1 MGNILKI
8 CSVNLDFCDNY
19 FFQENDSNND
29 TIFTRSSDSFE
40 QELIEIE
47 KNFENIS
54 LEINND
60 ENDENHD
67 NNNNNG
73 YLQEVIIDNSPTT
86 KKVNEIV
93 NEIVNETEKK
103 YSPSKKINMVI

>member
-19 FFQENDSNND
+19 FFQENSDND
-29 TIFTRSSDSFE
+29 NIILTRSSDSFE

-47 KNFENIS
+47 QNFENIS

-60 ENDENHD
+60 ENDENHE
-67 NNNNNG
+67 NNHNNNG
-73 YLQEVIIDNSPTT
+73 YLQEVIIDETPN
-86 KKVNEIV
+86 KEK
-93 NEIVNETEKK
+93 VNETEKK
-103 YSPSKKINMVI
+103 YSPSKKINMLI